1 MCPVRARAP
10 TPRPHRLLVYP
21 RFPNDPRC
29 LAPVPLFERSEGT
42 AALATELTKQRA
54 HGKWVLDRC
63 SYYDA
68 NLGGVRGARVS
79 QMRAR
84 APPVMR
90 AACLVLLAA
99 RSGRKRDLCPR
110 FVKTCFVLH
119 LYTKFARGDDARFMA
134 ARNERLQ
141 ERTVTSSLMA
151 PTASGHRGVRHA
163 ADWRRCASQMGQ
175 CGEHEQIGNQDG
187 VLVCEANKVCVQFLR
202 DSWLYCTSFV
212 K

>member
-1 MCPVRARAP
+1 MGTTRCCVHTEERHPTGRTPPLAAPHSSRRGYSQVPGLSPAERHRRHQAGMCPVRARAP

-119 LYTKFARGDDARFMA
+119 LYTKFARGGDARFMA

-141 ERTVTSSLMA
+141 ERTVL
-151 PTASGHRGVRHA
+151 P
-163 ADWRRCASQMGQ
+163 
-175 CGEHEQIGNQDG
+175 
-187 VLVCEANKVCVQFLR
+187 
-202 DSWLYCTSFV
+202 
-212 K
+212 